1 MHGSKR
7 RYEQLEPQ
15 LQRDIAA
22 DYRRGVRGHG
32 LRALANTCQLPI
44 PTVQHVVAR
53 ATRPGGDPDAP
64 RGHKRRKLDEVDEAK
79 LCRTLDRNAFATN
92 RDLAAVVGNKIS
104 ERSVSVYL
112 ARAKPR
118 FTAKVVQDQE
128 PEELSEEWKTEAK
141 QWLEQ
146 VKRIPLDKRIYE
158 DETPVYAN
166 EAPKKGRSRR
176 GKPIFRTR
184 SRYAKKKYTL
194 HTYAKRSGVAH
205 WDLSDKNADTHEIER
220 VARE

>member
-1 MHGSKR
+1 MRGSKR
-7 RYEQLEPQ
+7 RYEQLRPQ

-32 LRALANTCQLPI
+32 LRALANTYQLPI

-53 ATRPGGDPDAP
+53 ATRPGGGPVAP
-64 RGHKRRKLDEVDEAK
+64 RGHKRRKLNEVDEAK
-79 LCRTLDRNAFATN
+79 LCRTLERNAFATN
-92 RDLAAVVGNKIS
+92 RDLAAVVGNKFS

-118 FTAKVVQDQE
+118 FTAKVGQDQE

-158 DETPVYAN
+158 MKPRSMQTRLQRKAAPAGAN
-166 EAPKKGRSRR
+166 PYFAQGRGMQKNTRCICMQKEA
-176 GKPIFRTR
+176 
-184 SRYAKKKYTL
+184 
-194 HTYAKRSGVAH
+194 V
-205 WDLSDKNADTHEIER
+205 
-220 VARE
+220 

>member
-1 MHGSKR
+1 MRGSKR
-7 RYEQLEPQ
+7 RYEQLQPQ

-32 LRALANTCQLPI
+32 LRALANTYQLPI
-44 PTVQHVVAR
+44 PTVQHVIAR
-53 ATRPGGDPDAP
+53 ATRPGGDPVAP
-64 RGHKRRKLDEVDEAK
+64 RGHKRRKLNEVDEAK
-79 LCRTLDRNAFATN
+79 LCRTLERNAFATN

-146 VKRIPLDKRIYE
+146 VKRIPLDKGFMKMKPRSMQ
-158 DETPVYAN
+158 TRLQRKAAPAGAN
-166 EAPKKGRSRR
+166 PYFAQGRGMQKNTRCICMQKEA
-176 GKPIFRTR
+176 
-184 SRYAKKKYTL
+184 
-194 HTYAKRSGVAH
+194 V
-205 WDLSDKNADTHEIER
+205 
-220 VARE
+220 

>member
-32 LRALANTCQLPI
+32 LRALANTYQLPI

-104 ERSVSVYL
+104 ERSARVYL

-146 VKRIPLDKRIYE
+146 AKRIPLDKRIYE

-166 EAPKKGRSRR
+166 EAPKKGRSPQGQTPYFAQGR
-176 GKPIFRTR
+176 GMQKIHAA
-184 SRYAKKKYTL
+184 YVCKKKRCSTL
-194 HTYAKRSGVAH
+194 GLIRQKRRYKR
-205 WDLSDKNADTHEIER
+205 D
-220 VARE
+220 

>member
-32 LRALANTCQLPI
+32 LRALANTYQLPI

-53 ATRPGGDPDAP
+53 ATRPGGDPVAP

-104 ERSVSVYL
+104 ERSVSV
-112 ARAKPR
+112 
-118 FTAKVVQDQE
+118 
-128 PEELSEEWKTEAK
+128 LSSSRKT
-141 QWLEQ
+141 
-146 VKRIPLDKRIYE
+146 
-158 DETPVYAN
+158 
-166 EAPKKGRSRR
+166 
-176 GKPIFRTR
+176 
-184 SRYAKKKYTL
+184 TL
-194 HTYAKRSGVAH
+194 HSKGCSRSG
-205 WDLSDKNADTHEIER
+205 T
-220 VARE
+220 

>member
-32 LRALANTCQLPI
+32 LRALANTYQLPI

-53 ATRPGGDPDAP
+53 ATRPGGDPVAP

-146 VKRIPLDKRIYE
+146 VKRIPLDK
-158 DETPVYAN
+158 
-166 EAPKKGRSRR
+166 K
-176 GKPIFRTR
+176 
-184 SRYAKKKYTL
+184 
-194 HTYAKRSGVAH
+194 
-205 WDLSDKNADTHEIER
+205 DL
-220 VARE
+220 

>member
-104 ERSVSVYL
+104 ATKCECV
-112 ARAKPR
+112 
-118 FTAKVVQDQE
+118 
-128 PEELSEEWKTEAK
+128 
-141 QWLEQ
+141 
-146 VKRIPLDKRIYE
+146 I
-158 DETPVYAN
+158 
-166 EAPKKGRSRR
+166 
-176 GKPIFRTR
+176 
-184 SRYAKKKYTL
+184 
-194 HTYAKRSGVAH
+194 
-205 WDLSDKNADTHEIER
+205 
-220 VARE
+220 

>member
-1 MHGSKR
+1 M
-7 RYEQLEPQ
+7 
-15 LQRDIAA
+15 
-22 DYRRGVRGHG
+22 
-32 LRALANTCQLPI
+32 
-44 PTVQHVVAR
+44 
-53 ATRPGGDPDAP
+53 
-64 RGHKRRKLDEVDEAK
+64 
-79 LCRTLDRNAFATN
+79 CRTLDRNAFATN
-92 RDLAAVVGNKIS
+92 RDLAAVVGNKIP

-146 VKRIPLDKRIYE
+146 VERIPLDKRIYE

-184 SRYAKKKYTL
+184 SL
-194 HTYAKRSGVAH
+194 HVYAKRSGVVH
-205 WDLSDKNADTHEIER
+205 WGLSDKNRYKRD
-220 VARE
+220 